1 MVSDALHRVVL
12 LDLRSLVVL
21 YLWKGWRSAAE
32 LKCSYRAVQCLWT
45 EAGVEATGVKVP
57 ILLLFISS
65 RTTAAFFTAESEP
78 LLSRGVPRALRHSPV
93 QPVLPLPVASRRLLH
108 CSCVLDPEEKTVLF
122 EKEEEVMDEAK
133 AKQVMRSMLDGI
145 KLEGTSAETPATP
158 FNMEKEEE
166 EEEEEEVNFDVDGF
180 RGRCAAV

>member
-1 MVSDALHRVVL
+1 MDYRKVNGLDERLQPLAEKVL
-12 LDLRSLVVL
+12 
-21 YLWKGWRSAAE
+21 
-32 LKCSYRAVQCLWT
+32 T
-45 EAGVEATGVKVP
+45 
-57 ILLLFISS
+57 
-65 RTTAAFFTAESEP
+65 P
-78 LLSRGVPRALRHSPV
+78 LLNSLNGDSAVTDDEKRLRLMKQLVADGEEEVPK
-93 QPVLPLPVASRRLLH
+93 
-108 CSCVLDPEEKTVLF
+108 CVF

-145 KLEGTSAETPATP
+145 KLKGTSTETPATP

>member
-1 MVSDALHRVVL
+1 MKLGIVGLPNVGKSTLFNAIT
-12 LDLRSLVVL
+12 
-21 YLWKGWRSAAE
+21 
-32 LKCSYRAVQCLWT
+32 Q
-45 EAGVEATGVKVP
+45 AG
-57 ILLLFISS
+57 
-65 RTTAAFFTAESEP
+65 AESANYPFCTIDPNVGMVAVPDERLQPLAEKVLTP
-78 LLSRGVPRALRHSPV
+78 LLNSLNGDSAVTDDEKRLRLMKQLVADGEEEVPK
-93 QPVLPLPVASRRLLH
+93 
-108 CSCVLDPEEKTVLF
+108 CVF

>member
-1 MVSDALHRVVL
+1 MDYRKVNGLDERLQPLAEKVL
-12 LDLRSLVVL
+12 
-21 YLWKGWRSAAE
+21 
-32 LKCSYRAVQCLWT
+32 T
-45 EAGVEATGVKVP
+45 
-57 ILLLFISS
+57 
-65 RTTAAFFTAESEP
+65 P
-78 LLSRGVPRALRHSPV
+78 LLNSLNGDSAVTDDEKRLRLMKQLVADGEEEVPK
-93 QPVLPLPVASRRLLH
+93 
-108 CSCVLDPEEKTVLF
+108 CVF

-180 RGRCAAV
+180 RECCAVV